1 LRYYENLFIV
11 NPNIEQE
18 KFTMLIQAVKAEIG
32 RLNGSI
38 LNLEDWGKRRL
49 AYPIKK
55 NRYGSF
61 VLVQFQ
67 SENVGL
73 VKELES
79 WLRLNQSILAF
90 MTVVLDEKPNVPVVA
105 APANPVTPESV
116 EK

>member
-1 LRYYENLFIV
+1 MRYYENLFIV

-18 KFTMLIQAVKAEIG
+18 KFTTLIQTVKAEIG
-32 RLNGSI
+32 RLSGNI

-55 NRYGSF
+55 HRYGTY
-61 VLVQFQ
+61 VLVQFE

-79 WLRLNQSILAF
+79 WLRMNQGVLAF
-90 MTVVLDEKPNVPVVA
+90 MTVVLDEKPTSSAQTATPV
-105 APANPVTPESV
+105 APASNA
-116 EK
+116 